1 MKSRRPQA
9 AQTARCGGGVAS
21 GGAGLQRRPVINSFV
36 AYEAIS
42 NATKTPTNE
51 HGVGAVLAFTLIA
64 LLPELGKMSR
74 KQCEPWPLDR
84 PATAPFW
91 RPASPCC
98 RPDGHRLLLA
108 ISPDLQNI
116 YGGTVPKRNLP
127 EPRAGRPVHGQQGA
141 QSCPRRHEVCQDL
154 ASSTWGVNNPLI
166 KLTLTVADVQIRPD
180 RIRRM

>member
-1 MKSRRPQA
+1 MQPKRQPS
-9 AQTARCGGGVAS
+9 
-21 GGAGLQRRPVINSFV
+21 
-36 AYEAIS
+36 
-42 NATKTPTNE
+42 E

-116 YGGTVPKRNLP
+116 YGGTVPKQTSP
-127 EPRAGRPVHGQQGA
+127 SRALVDP
-141 QSCPRRHEVCQDL
+141 CT
-154 ASSTWGVNNPLI
+154 ASKARSH
-166 KLTLTVADVQIRPD
+166 A
-180 RIRRM
+180 